1 MKILYLK
8 TVNSTQT
15 YLKELIREKKIDI
28 PYAVVSNIQ
37 TDGIGSRGNTWTGID
52 GNLFLSFAYSIN
64 DLPDDL
70 ALESSSIYFA
80 YILKETLEEFG
91 SKVWLKWP
99 NDFYLDNLKIGGM
112 ITNITRETLI
122 CGVGLNI
129 LTAPESFDKLDI
141 NVNKEDLLNKYFK
154 KLENKISWKQVFSKY
169 ELEFHRN
176 QKFFTHSNDVRI
188 SLENATLE
196 SDGSIINNGKRI
208 FSLR

>member
-37 TDGIGSRGNTWTGID
+37 TDGVGSRGNTWTGID

-154 KLENKISWKQVFSKY
+154 KLENKTKKEGILV
-169 ELEFHRN
+169 
-176 QKFFTHSNDVRI
+176 
-188 SLENATLE
+188 
-196 SDGSIINNGKRI
+196 
-208 FSLR
+208 